1 MPVKASLLASV
12 GLLAVV
18 VNASGAQVDPA
29 VAARSAPIAPRIL
42 YSSDWSGT
50 GQIYAVDPSRRGAT
64 GQLTFGRA
72 PACLTGNPCGFAAAS
87 PSPDGRRVL
96 LWDYVALGGRTLFV
110 SRADG
115 RARLRLGSLG
125 SYREAV
131 WAPDSRRIA
140 FTGTGGIHVVNAGGS
155 GDRLV
160 SGTRDRDHAPAWSPD
175 GRSLAFISQYSDST
189 TNLVLVRGSGRRVL
203 VTSASGFAWSPSG
216 KWIAYTTGPR
226 PGLELVTPDASR
238 RRRLA
243 GENVSRFSWS
253 PSGRLL
259 AFVSDGL
266 HVADVSTRTV
276 RAVSS
281 ESPSSL
287 AWSPDSR
294 MLAITSKRGIELVDV
309 TTRRSR
315 VLSSDNAG
323 EIWAWSPDGRLLA
336 YFVQEGTSWNTV
348 TDLRVVDRQGN
359 ARTVV
364 SSGGEYG
371 GVFAG
376 FAWTRPPTGTR
387 YKRPAPRKLA
397 GVSPDALI
405 APSPIQ
411 TLAAD
416 GGHVVYVASGHV
428 FAWTPASG
436 KLEQAEAQ
444 ASLSPRCS
452 SGPSYYDSRCV
463 YSLAVAGDRVAFGI
477 ICCGMTRIWW
487 LGGRTLGLTRSGFTL
502 GEGSASNV
510 GPRTNFVGDLA
521 GSGSL
526 LVFSSQDQKFRDPCC
541 GSGIVTTEQRILRVG
556 PAGCPCPTIAS
567 TPGALTP
574 FDVDGGRIVAGG
586 ENETR
591 LFDADGK
598 LLLSIRASA
607 RAAALSGS
615 DLVAHA
621 GDELRRYDTGTGVLL
636 RTWPVSGGFQLQDV
650 ARGLVAYVLDG
661 QVHLLRL
668 ADGADATIGQGT
680 LARFMDAG
688 LVYADGARLHLRP
701 FDRLPLR

>member
-12 GLLAVV
+12 TLLAVV
-18 VNASGAQVDPA
+18 VSASGAQVDA
-29 VAARSAPIAPRIL
+29 VVAAHNAPISPRIL

-72 PACLTGNPCGFAAAS
+72 PACLTGSPPCGFAAAT
-87 PSPDGRRVL
+87 PSPNGRRVL
-96 LWDYVALGGRTLFV
+96 FWDYETLVGGGRTLFV

-115 RARLRLGSLG
+115 RARLRLGPLG
-125 SYREAV
+125 SHREAV

-140 FTGTGGIHVVNAGGS
+140 YTGTGGIHVVNADGS
-155 GDRLV
+155 ADRLV
-160 SGTRDRDHAPAWSPD
+160 SGTRDRDVAPAWSRD
-175 GRSLAFISQYSDST
+175 SRSLAFISPYPAE
-189 TNLVLVRGSGRRVL
+189 LVVVRGRDRRVL
-203 VTSASGFAWSPSG
+203 VGGASGFAWSPSG
-216 KWIAYTTGPR
+216 KWIAYTTSPR
-226 PGLELVTPDASR
+226 PGLELVTPDAGS

-243 GENVSRFSWS
+243 GKPVSRFSWS
-253 PSGRLL
+253 PNGRLL

-266 HVADVSTRTV
+266 HVADVSTGTV

-281 ESPSSL
+281 ESSSSL

-315 VLSSDNAG
+315 VLRSDKAG

-359 ARTVV
+359 TRTVV
-364 SSGGEYG
+364 SSEGEYG
-371 GVFAG
+371 GLFSG

-387 YKRPAPRKLA
+387 YKRPAPRVLA
-397 GVSPDALI
+397 GISPDGLI

-416 GGHVVYVASGHV
+416 GDHVVYVASGHV
-428 FAWTPASG
+428 FAWTPTSG

-452 SGPSYYDSRCV
+452 SGPYYDSRCV

-477 ICCGMTRIWW
+477 IFGGTQRIWW
-487 LGGRTLGLTRSGFTL
+487 LGGTTLGLMRSGFTL
-502 GEGSASNV
+502 GEGSACNV
-510 GPRTNFVGDLA
+510 CPRTNFVGDLA

-526 LVFSSQDQKFRDPCC
+526 VVFSSRDQKFRDPCC
-541 GSGIVTTEQRILRVG
+541 SSGIVTTEQKILRAG

-567 TPGALTP
+567 TRGPLTP
-574 FDVDGGRIVAGG
+574 FDVDGGRILAGG
-586 ENETR
+586 ENEMW
-591 LFDADGK
+591 LLDAEGN

-615 DLVAHA
+615 NLVAHV

-636 RTWPVSGGFQLQDV
+636 RTWPVSGGLQLQDV
-650 ARGLVAYVLDG
+650 ARGFVTYVLDG
-661 QVHLLRL
+661 QVHVLRL
-668 ADGADATIGQGT
+668 ADGVDATIGPGT

-688 LVYADGARLHLRP
+688 LVYADGARLHLMT